1 MTAEEIAEVKA
12 KIKQAEKAQH
22 ALYTG
27 TAARVFVDQNGERVE
42 YFKAD
47 LSALS
52 KYIADLKASL
62 PGAAPVKYA
71 RPMRFTF
78 L

>member
-1 MTAEEIAEVKA
+1 MTAEEIAAVKA
-12 KIKQAEKAQH
+12 RIKQAEKAAH
-22 ALYTG
+22 SLYIG
-27 TAARVFVDQNGERVE
+27 QAVRVFVDQNGERVE

-47 LSALS
+47 LSALN

-62 PGAAPVKYA
+62 PGAPPVRYA
-71 RPMRFTF
+71 RPIRFNF